1 MDYQYER
8 DTRTFKLRQE
18 GKEYILSLSLV
29 GDFLR
34 LSGQENIGKDCDF
47 YETDYSLADLSEIN
61 RYFVIMSSIKEA
73 QNELVKA
80 IEKQKVGI
88 EKESNLL
95 KIIFYMV
102 IGTDKIVVKIPLE
115 KKDNAFKKIK
125 NPEEQEPFTGTIQL
139 KNRGN
144 FPEDEHRIVS
154 LEKNNEKLKIAQV
167 NLISEMQKLLEESQK
182 LLKETNL
189 LYEENAKLNIRVQKI
204 QKETFERVIEI
215 NALKEEE
222 RALNDENEKLKI
234 YNADLEKNFELKK
247 EFLRKNFE
255 ENQKRKKMQQD
266 DADLGNGPKAI
277 SSRYDEAQIK
287 TYIPRP
293 SAKPISDAYNQ
304 GYYKSPRPPFYY
316 TEKRI
321 TQYLT
326 NNLDFDKINNTDLDV
341 NNNKY
346 RNSFKYNNEYNLHNL
361 SYNTYNKVFDNKNVY
376 ENNNYNTYK
385 NYNIK
390 DPEDNQKKRNSKQIT
405 NENLANG
412 GNEKISE
419 KLNENENDE
428 NNVVRN
434 TDSYFENS
442 QYKEGENIRVTE
454 SNYQESQ
461 SHILEKTEL
470 EPDKNLNYMNS
481 EIIKTIQEEDMLVN
495 KINKYGKDI
504 HFNLIY
510 KAINDTDCAEIF
522 HQKCDKA
529 RRTLVLIETI
539 NEKRFGGFTAES
551 WEGDG
556 IDKNDNEA
564 FVFSLDKLQIYNI
577 ISGQPAIGCYPK
589 YGPVFLG
596 CQIKVN
602 DNFFVKGG
610 TTYKKNTNYA
620 TNSDF
625 ELNDGVKFYGIKD
638 IEVFEVNL
646 I

>member
-1 MDYQYER
+1 MDYER
-8 DTRTFKLRQE
+8 DTRCFKLRQE
-18 GKEYILSLSLV
+18 GKEYILSLSIV

-34 LSGQENIGKDCDF
+34 ISGQKNLGKDCEF
-47 YETDYSLADLSEIN
+47 YETDFSLADLREIN
-61 RYFVIMSSIKEA
+61 RYFVIMTSINEA

-88 EKESNLL
+88 DMDTNVL
-95 KIIFYMV
+95 KIIFYMT
-102 IGTDKIVVKIPLE
+102 IGTDNIVVKIPLD
-115 KKDNAFKKIK
+115 KKDNIFKKIK

-144 FPEDEHRIVS
+144 FPEDERRLNV
-154 LEKNNEKLKIAQV
+154 LEQNNETIKVSQKS
-167 NLISEMQKLLEESQK
+167 LISDMQNLLEISEK

-204 QKETFERVIEI
+204 QKETYERNLEI
-215 NALKEEE
+215 DALREESQL
-222 RALNDENEKLKI
+222 LNEENIQLRN
-234 YNADLEKNFELKK
+234 YNSDLERDLEQKRELLK
-247 EFLRKNFE
+247 RSFE
-255 ENQKRKKMQQD
+255 ENKEKKKLQKD
-266 DADLGNGPKAI
+266 DDIDLGNGPKAI
-277 SSRYDEAQIK
+277 SARYDEAQIK

-293 SAKPISDAYNQ
+293 SAKPISDAYNE
-304 GYYKSPRPPFYY
+304 GFYRSPRPPYYY
-316 TEKRI
+316 TDKRM

-326 NNLDFDKINNTDLDV
+326 NNLNFERLNYTDLNILD
-341 NNNKY
+341 KS
-346 RNSFKYNNEYNLHNL
+346 RNSFKYNNEYNINNL
-361 SYNTYNKVFDNKNVY
+361 SYNTFNKAFDNKQLY
-376 ENNNYNTYK
+376 DQNNYNSFTNLNDK
-385 NYNIK
+385 N
-390 DPEDNQKKRNSKQIT
+390 PEDNKKKKHQKAIS
-405 NENLANG
+405 ENPVDKAVK
-412 GNEKISE
+412 ERISE
-419 KLNENENDE
+419 KVNDNEEDD
-428 NNVVRN
+428 NNMVRN
-434 TDSYFENS
+434 TDSYLEKS
-442 QYKEGENIRVTE
+442 QSNLEGDNIRVTE
-454 SNYQESQ
+454 SLASNYQESQ
-461 SHILEKTEL
+461 NQTEL
-470 EPDKNLNYMNS
+470 EPEKHLNYINS
-481 EIIKTIQEEDMLVN
+481 EIIKNTTEEEMILN
-495 KINKYGKDI
+495 KINKHEKDI

-510 KAINDTDCAEIF
+510 KAINDTDCAETF

-539 NEKRFGGFTAES
+539 NGKRFGGYTTES

-556 IDKNDNEA
+556 IDKTDNEA
-564 FVFSLDKLQIYNI
+564 FVFSLDKLQVYNI

-625 ELNDGVKFYGIKD
+625 ELNDGIKFYGIKD